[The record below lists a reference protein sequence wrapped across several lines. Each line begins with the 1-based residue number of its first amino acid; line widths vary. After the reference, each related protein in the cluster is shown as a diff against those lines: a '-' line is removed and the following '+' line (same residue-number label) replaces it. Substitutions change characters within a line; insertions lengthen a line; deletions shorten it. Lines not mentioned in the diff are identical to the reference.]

1 MFGQE
6 EMIREIIM
14 LFNINSIISVVS
26 FISMLKIMLFFL
38 FGGLKVGL
46 VVVISYFLVKCVYKV
61 IL

>member
-1 MFGQE
+1 
-6 EMIREIIM
+6 MIREIIM

-46 VVVISYFLVKCVYKV
+46 VAVISYFLVKCVYKV

>member
-1 MFGQE
+1 
-6 EMIREIIM
+6 MIREIIM